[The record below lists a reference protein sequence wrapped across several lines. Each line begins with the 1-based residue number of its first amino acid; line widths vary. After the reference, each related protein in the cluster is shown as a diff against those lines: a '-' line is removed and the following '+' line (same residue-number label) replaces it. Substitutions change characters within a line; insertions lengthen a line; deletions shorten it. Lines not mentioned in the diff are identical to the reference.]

1 MSNVEQYIY
10 SFSSLRRGTT
20 IYGPAPH
27 KLILLLAVIHDIE
40 IGAIKSNRIAPS
52 DQLLATFQS
61 IWKEYVHSGHKLNFA
76 LPFYHLSNEGFWH
89 IHAFPGMEAILQELS
104 TVGSMPALKKIV
116 QYASLDSE
124 LFEELK
130 RPNSREELKQT
141 LINCL
146 VQDSAEICPFCQLKD
161 AKIIDEN
168 ELALA
173 FYDRFPVSPGHT
185 LIVPKRHIA
194 CFFSLSREEIWKI
207 NDLSLACKTIIQD
220 IYHPTGFNLGVNVG
234 RDAGQSV
241 FHCHVHLIPRY
252 HGDVD
257 NPLGGVRGVI
267 PGKQIY

>member
-1 MSNVEQYIY
+1 MSNIGHYIH

-27 KLILLLAVIHDIE
+27 KLVLLLAVIHDIE
-40 IGAIKSNRIAPS
+40 THVIKSNRITPS
-52 DQLLATFQS
+52 DQLVATFQS
-61 IWKEYVHSGHKLNFA
+61 IWKEYIHSGHKLNFA

-89 IHAFPGMEAILQELS
+89 LHASPGKELNLKELS
-104 TVGSMPALKKIV
+104 TVGSLPALKKII

-130 RPNSREELKQT
+130 MPDSREELKQT

-146 VQDSAEICPFCQLKD
+146 VQDSAGICPFCHLKD
-161 AKIIDEN
+161 ADVIDEN
-168 ELALA
+168 DLALA
-173 FYDRFPVSPGHT
+173 FYDRYPVSPGHT
-185 LIVPKRHIA
+185 LIIPKRHIA
-194 CFFSLSREEIWKI
+194 NFFSLNREEVWKI
-207 NDLSLACKTIIQD
+207 NDLSLACKAIIQD

-252 HGDVD
+252 HGDVV

-267 PGKQIY
+267 PGRQSY